1 MGPVP
6 EELDISQRLV
16 TSFSMCARG
25 LVSSCYKVVVV
36 SQEKLVL
43 VVVLV
48 VVVIGLIW

>member
-16 TSFSMCARG
+16 TSFSICARG
-25 LVSSCYKVVVV
+25 LVSSCYKLVVV

-43 VVVLV
+43 VVL